1 MTHSLV
7 PLWIL
12 GAPFVGL
19 LILLFGFK
27 GSSAMGGHLPRPLPR
42 NPTPT
47 DESAP
52 LLQPMH
58 PGAVRRNR

>member
-1 MTHSLV
+1 MMNSLV

-27 GSSAMGGHLPRPLPR
+27 GPSAMGGHLPRPLR
-42 NPTPT
+42 GNPTAP